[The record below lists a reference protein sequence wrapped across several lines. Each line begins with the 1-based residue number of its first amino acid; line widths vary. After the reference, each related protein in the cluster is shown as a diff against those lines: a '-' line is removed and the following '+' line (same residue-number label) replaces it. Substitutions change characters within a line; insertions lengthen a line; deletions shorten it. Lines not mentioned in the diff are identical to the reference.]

1 MLYDSNLKTQAL
13 LMEWTVVSV
22 TDGIG
27 LGFLVNNAVLSAG
40 RVGFV
45 AISWL
50 FLVEIWYFVCK
61 NTKKCV

>member
-40 RVGFV
+40 RVGLV
-45 AISWL
+45 AIS
-50 FLVEIWYFVCK
+50 
-61 NTKKCV
+61 